1 MKSSPLKSFEHSV
14 ARRLRAELRGE
25 GMANYFLRRYSE
37 AVDAC
42 DRALARN
49 PGLNTHTDAL
59 ASDACSHLRGN
70 GPPTGSPHRL
80 KGARPEWFGA
90 VLPVHVIRLH

>member
-49 PGLNTHTDAL
+49 PGLNTQMLSHPML
-59 ASDACSHLRGN
+59 AATYAEMGRQQARR
-70 GPPTGSPHRL
+70 TQIE
-80 KGARPEWFGA
+80 GARPEWFGA
-90 VLPVHVIRLH
+90 IPPMHIIRLH